1 MTVTTRTARLVDGQE
16 MSWEEYVALG
26 TEPRTEYVEGKVL
39 VSPRPSKRHQRIARR
54 LADGI
59 EDVLPAGFEV
69 STDWSWMIGDD
80 EFAPDVMVL
89 AETDEDVRF
98 TGTPVL
104 AIEVLSSNRSS
115 DLVMKAF
122 KYAAAGL
129 PQYWVVDPR
138 DEVLDAFELHEG
150 TYRPTARVTL
160 DTPADVSFGPA
171 SVHVDLAAL
180 TAPRGPRSPS

>member
-1 MTVTTRTARLVDGQE
+1 MTVTTRTADFVDGQE
-16 MSWEEYVALG
+16 MSWEEYAALG
-26 TEPRTEYVEGKVL
+26 SEPRTEYVDGRVF
-39 VSPRPSKRHQRIARR
+39 VSPRPSKKHQRMARR
-54 LADGI
+54 LADRI

-80 EFAPDVMVL
+80 EFAPDVLVN
-89 AETDEDVRF
+89 EESDEEVRF

-104 AIEVLSSNRSS
+104 AVEVLSSNRSA
-115 DLVMKAF
+115 DLVMKVL

-129 PQYWVVDPR
+129 PHYWVVDPR

-150 TYRPTARVTL
+150 TYRPTAHVTL

-171 SVHVDLAAL
+171 SVRVDLAVL
-180 TAPRGPRSPS
+180 MVTLPPRR